1 VSLVLDRPAARPR
14 GRQFF
19 ANPGPTNIPES
30 VLRAIDRA
38 AVDFMDEEFLATTY
52 HPARAGLKRV
62 LGTNA
67 ELFMYTASGHGAWEA
82 SLANLLSPGDAVLI
96 PESGFF
102 SDQWARMAQ
111 RLGLTLQKLDA
122 DWRRGVD
129 PAAIE
134 ATLKADTGHA
144 IKAVCIVHNET
155 SAGVTLPLPD
165 IRAAIDAA
173 KHPALFLAD
182 TISSLACM
190 PFEMD
195 AWGIDCAV
203 GGSQKGLMLPTGFSF
218 TGASAKAMA
227 AHKVAKLPR
236 FYLDWTI
243 MLTRGLRSFVGTVP
257 VSLFYGLQES
267 LRLLE
272 EEGRDA
278 VFARHARLAEGVRR
292 CVQTWAGAN
301 DGPQFFCTEPARRS
315 NSVTAVLMPE
325 GHNAE
330 AVRGI
335 ARQRFN
341 VSLGGGLGK
350 LDGKVFRI
358 GHMGDLNEP
367 MVLGTLGAV
376 EMALKMAGVPHQRGG
391 VDAAMEY
398 YTSA

>member
-1 VSLVLDRPAARPR
+1 MPDHPAPRPR

-19 ANPGPTNIPES
+19 ACPGPTNIPES

-38 AVDFMDEEFLATTY
+38 AVDFMDAEFQETTY

-62 LGTNA
+62 LGTTA

-82 SLANLLSPGDAVLI
+82 SLANLLSPGDRVLI

-102 SDQWARMAQ
+102 SDQWARMAE
-111 RLGLTLQKLDA
+111 RLGLELQKLDA
-122 DWRRGVD
+122 DWRRGAD
-129 PAAIE
+129 AAAIE
-134 ATLKADTGHA
+134 AVLKADAAHT

-155 SAGVTLPLPD
+155 STGVTLPLPE

-173 KHPALFLAD
+173 KHPALFLTD

-218 TGASAKAMA
+218 TGASAKAME
-227 AHKVAKLPR
+227 AHGRARLPR
-236 FYLDWTI
+236 FYLDWTV
-243 MLTRGLRSFVGTVP
+243 MMGRDLRSFVGTVP

-272 EEGRDA
+272 EEGKEA
-278 VFARHARLAEGVRR
+278 TFARHARLAEGVRR
-292 CVQTWAGAN
+292 CVQAWAAAN
-301 DGPQFFCTEPARRS
+301 DGPQFYCSDPARRS

-325 GHNAE
+325 GHDAE
-330 AVRGI
+330 AVRTI

-341 VSLGGGLGK
+341 VALGGGLGR
-350 LDGKVFRI
+350 LGGKVFRI

-376 EMALKMAGVPHQRGG
+376 EMALTLAGVPHGKGG
-391 VDAAMEY
+391 VEAAMEY
-398 YTSA
+398 YSRSA

>member
-1 VSLVLDRPAARPR
+1 MPDRPAPRPR
-14 GRQFF
+14 GRMFF

-38 AVDFMDEEFLATTY
+38 TIDFNDPEFVENTY

-62 LGTNA
+62 LGTSA

-82 SLANLLSPGDAVLI
+82 SLANLLSPGDVVLI

-102 SDQWARMAQ
+102 SDQWARMAEG
-111 RLGLTLQKLDA
+111 LGLSLRKLHA

-134 ATLKADTGHA
+134 AELKADTGHT
-144 IKAVCIVHNET
+144 IKAVCVVHNET

-173 KHPALFLAD
+173 KHPALFLTD

-218 TGASAKAMA
+218 TGASAKAME
-227 AHKVAKLPR
+227 AHKQAKLPR
-236 FYLDWTI
+236 FYLDWTV
-243 MLTRGLRSFVGTVP
+243 MMTRRELRSFVGTVP
-257 VSLFYGLQES
+257 TSLFYGLQES

-272 EEGRDA
+272 EEGKET
-278 VFARHARLAEGVRR
+278 VYARHARLAEGVRR
-292 CVQTWAGAN
+292 CIATWAGAN
-301 DGPQFFCTEPARRS
+301 DGPQFYCTDPTRRS
-315 NSVTAVLMPE
+315 NSVTAILMPE
-325 GHNAE
+325 GHDAE
-330 AVRGI
+330 AVRRI

-350 LDGKVFRI
+350 LNGKVFRI

-367 MVLGTLGAV
+367 MLLGTLGAV
-376 EMALKMAGVPHQRGG
+376 EMALQLAGVPHRKGG

-398 YTSA
+398 YSATA

>member
-1 VSLVLDRPAARPR
+1 VLDRPAPRLR

-30 VLRAIDRA
+30 VLRAIDRPS
-38 AVDFMDEEFLATTY
+38 VDFMDADFLALY
-52 HPARAGLKRV
+52 HPAREGLKRI
-62 LGTNA
+62 LGTGA
-67 ELFMYTASGHGAWEA
+67 ELFLYTTSGHGAWEA
-82 SLANLLSPGDAVLI
+82 SLVNLCSPGDTLLM
-96 PESGFF
+96 PESGYF
-102 SDQWARMAQ
+102 SDTWSSMAVK
-111 RLGLTLQKLDA
+111 LGLKVQKVPA

-134 ATLKADTGHA
+134 AALKADTTHA

-155 SAGVTLPLPD
+155 STGTTLPLPD

-173 KHPALFLAD
+173 KHPALYLAD
-182 TISSLACM
+182 TISSLGCM

-203 GGSQKGLMLPTGFSF
+203 GGSQKGLMLPAGFAF
-218 TGASAKAMA
+218 TGASPKAME
-227 AHKVAKLPR
+227 AHAKAKLPR
-236 FYLDWTI
+236 FYLDWSI
-243 MLTRGLRSFVGTVP
+243 MLTRGIRSFVGTVP
-257 VSLFYGLQES
+257 VNLFYGLRES
-267 LRLLE
+267 IRLLE
-272 EEGRDA
+272 EEGKDA
-278 VFARHARLAEGVRR
+278 LFARHARLAEGVRR

-301 DGPQFFCTEPARRS
+301 DGVQFYCADPTRRS
-315 NSVTAVLMPE
+315 NSITAILVPD

-330 AVRGI
+330 DVRGI

-341 VSLGGGLGK
+341 VSLGGGLGQ

-367 MVLGTLGAV
+367 MVLGTLASV
-376 EMALKMAGVPHQRGG
+376 EMALKIAGVPHAKGG

-398 YTSA
+398 YAGG

>member
-1 VSLVLDRPAARPR
+1 MSDASPAPRPR

-38 AVDFMDEEFLATTY
+38 AVDFMDEEFQQAIY
-52 HPARAGLKRV
+52 FPARAGLKRV
-62 LGTNA
+62 LGTGS

-82 SLANLLSPGDAVLI
+82 SLANLLSPGDAVLM

-102 SDQWARMAQ
+102 SDQWSRMAA
-111 RLGLTLQKLDA
+111 RLGLVVRKLDA
-122 DWRRGVD
+122 DWRRGAD

-134 ATLKADTGHA
+134 AALKADTAHA

-155 SAGVTLPLPD
+155 STGVTLPLPE

-173 KHPALFLAD
+173 KHPALYLAD
-182 TISSLACM
+182 TISSLACL

-203 GGSQKGLMLPTGFSF
+203 GGSQKGLMLPTGFAF
-218 TGASAKAMA
+218 TGASAKAME

-243 MLTRGLRSFVGTVP
+243 MLGRSLRSFVGTVP
-257 VSLFYGLQES
+257 TNQFSGLLES
-267 LRLLE
+267 VRLLE
-272 EEGRDA
+272 EEGLPA

-292 CVQTWAGAN
+292 CVATWAQAN
-301 DGPQFFCTEPARRS
+301 DGPQFHCTDPHRRS
-315 NSVTAVLMPE
+315 NTITAVLMPE
-325 GHNAE
+325 GHDAE
-330 AVRGI
+330 AVRAI
-335 ARQRFN
+335 CRQRFN
-341 VSLGGGLGK
+341 VSLGGGLGR

-367 MVLGTLGAV
+367 MVLGTLASV
-376 EMALKMAGVPHQRGG
+376 EMALAMAGVPHQKGG
-391 VDAAMEY
+391 VDAAMAY
-398 YTSA
+398 YAGR

>member
-1 VSLVLDRPAARPR
+1 MADPAPRPR

-38 AVDFMDEEFLATTY
+38 AVDFMDAEFLETTY

-62 LGTNA
+62 LGTEA

-82 SLANLLSPGDAVLI
+82 SLANLLSPGDTVLI

-102 SDQWARMAQ
+102 SDQWARMAS
-111 RLGLTLQKLDA
+111 RLGLKLQKLDA

-129 PAAIE
+129 AAAIE

-155 SAGVTLPLPD
+155 STGVTLPLPD

-203 GGSQKGLMLPTGFSF
+203 GGSQKGLMLPTGFAF

-243 MLTRGLRSFVGTVP
+243 MMGRGLRSFVGTVP
-257 VSLFYGLQES
+257 VALFYGLQES
-267 LRLLE
+267 IRLLE
-272 EEGRDA
+272 EEGKEG
-278 VFARHARLAEGVRR
+278 VYARHARLAEGVRR

-301 DGPQFFCTEPARRS
+301 DGPQFFCTDPARRS
-315 NSVTAVLMPE
+315 NSVTAVLMPD
-325 GHNAE
+325 GKNAE
-330 AVRGI
+330 EVRSI
-335 ARQRFN
+335 ARQKFN

-350 LDGKVFRI
+350 LDGKLFRI

-367 MVLGTLGAV
+367 MVLGTLASV
-376 EMALKMAGVPHQRGG
+376 EMALKIAGVPHAKGG
-391 VDAAMEY
+391 VDAAMEFY
-398 YTSA
+398 STARSD